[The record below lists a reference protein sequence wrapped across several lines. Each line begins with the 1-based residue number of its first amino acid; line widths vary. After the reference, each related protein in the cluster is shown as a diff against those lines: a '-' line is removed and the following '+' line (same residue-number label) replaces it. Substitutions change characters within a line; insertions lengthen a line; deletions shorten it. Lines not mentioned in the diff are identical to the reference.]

1 MKHNDPRALAIR
13 ESIAYIVLLQS
24 KGDAVKLL
32 KEWEEDES
40 LTDLELIALKVSK
53 TIATALTVTTY
64 NRVQAMMETYFCKY
78 VPKYMFEGAVAEA
91 RGAINYHLL
100 SWVNTERTM
109 GELAKHIRK
118 FRHPRNTVS
127 K

>member
-1 MKHNDPRALAIR
+1 MKHNDPKALAIR
-13 ESIAYIVLLQS
+13 ESIAYVVLLQS
-24 KGDAVKLL
+24 KGDAVQLL
-32 KEWEEDES
+32 KEWEGDES
-40 LTDLELIALKVSK
+40 LNELEVIALKVANS
-53 TIATALTVTTY
+53 IASALTVTTY

-78 VPKYMFEGAVAEA
+78 VPKYMFEGSVAEA

-100 SWVNTERTM
+100 GWENTGRTM

-118 FRHPRNTVS
+118 FRYPRNAVS